1 MVRRFTVSMFIGLQ
15 CALGATAAF
24 AQAASAPTAKDIVLA
39 SLAPAAQVAGG
50 ATPAARPDALAV
62 SVLVESAY
70 GMLTPRPIDS
80 SFSNGDRFRIKLL
93 SPRDGEVLVYNT
105 NPQGQTGQ
113 TPVWKTTVR
122 AGVETVS
129 DLMQV
134 TGNSGEDQLH
144 VVLQPKAPTSN
155 PFAWFQNLFSSGKTG
170 KDVRLVTESTQ
181 QSTYFYNPSG
191 QGGYVTIRIR
201 H

>member
-15 CALGATAAF
+15 CAIGASAAF
-24 AQAASAPTAKDIVLA
+24 AQAASAPAAKDVVLA
-39 SLAPAAQVAGG
+39 SLAPAVQNAGD
-50 ATPAARPDALAV
+50 ASRPDALAV
-62 SVLVESAY
+62 SVLVEGAY
-70 GMLTPRPIDS
+70 GMLTPRPADAP
-80 SFSNGDRFRIKLL
+80 FSNGDRFRIKLL

-113 TPVWKTTVR
+113 APIWKTTVR
-122 AGVETVS
+122 AGVEAVS

-144 VVLQPKAPTSN
+144 VVLQPKAPTAN
-155 PFAWFQNLFSSGKTG
+155 PFEWFQNLFSSGKTG
-170 KDVRLVTESTQ
+170 KDVRLVTENTQ
-181 QSTYFYNPSG
+181 QGTYFYNPSG